1 MAAEKAGK
9 VKDPE
14 VRLAGCL
21 RAILTTT
28 RPEREFPR
36 RFEGDLCHAQ
46 RLWPAPGSQRAFPS
60 HWALPDEAGKGE
72 KILGKPQSLRLL
84 FFPAKYP
91 GASAVIPEDEE
102 RLGMRRRDLEPPF
115 SQNDTSAE
123 RCCKSL
129 AQLLGA
135 TGPLMSIDCACGGPG
150 HVGIPGRRRFVPGK
164 CRTRTDTEFLGTL
177 AEREKQ
183 QMVLGE
189 FLSPPGPKLF
199 LASTPSGM
207 SAFPM
212 GYAGLA
218 SVGVC

>member
-36 RFEGDLCHAQ
+36 RFE
-46 RLWPAPGSQRAFPS
+46 
-60 HWALPDEAGKGE
+60 
-72 KILGKPQSLRLL
+72 
-84 FFPAKYP
+84 
-91 GASAVIPEDEE
+91 
-102 RLGMRRRDLEPPF
+102 
-115 SQNDTSAE
+115 
-123 RCCKSL
+123 
-129 AQLLGA
+129 
-135 TGPLMSIDCACGGPG
+135 
-150 HVGIPGRRRFVPGK
+150 VPGK

-189 FLSPPGPKLF
+189 FLLITDCFAKMTRNNPPKSLLSLPSPRCGCIHLVAEGPMPGEGVSPEEELKWDVICQGEAEQLGRRHWPGGGRTFPEGEEAF
-199 LASTPSGM
+199 LNIAVDGDPQTSQS
-207 SAFPM
+207 
-212 GYAGLA
+212 
-218 SVGVC
+218 

>member
-1 MAAEKAGK
+1 MQSGTAAPPVPVPTVRGSPGCEPGAVLLLDLPKMAAEKAGK

-36 RFEGDLCHAQ
+36 RFEGSSGLKLFLSLAVAGHAWISAAALLGDLCHAQ

-123 RCCKSL
+123 SACSESECNLVFSKSP
-129 AQLLGA
+129 
-135 TGPLMSIDCACGGPG
+135 T
-150 HVGIPGRRRFVPGK
+150 
-164 CRTRTDTEFLGTL
+164 
-177 AEREKQ
+177 
-183 QMVLGE
+183 
-189 FLSPPGPKLF
+189 
-199 LASTPSGM
+199 ST
-207 SAFPM
+207 
-212 GYAGLA
+212 
-218 SVGVC
+218 